1 MSPDPARLAAARSV
15 LDDLGVSVA
24 DLKQTEDT
32 KSGMPTFAEYLPR
45 VMDTASAR
53 TRAHYGT
60 YWNRIL
66 DAFGPLHLDQ
76 VHATDIA
83 ALMHR
88 VQATALRRRNHR
100 DGRGAADH
108 LLLALRRVYRC
119 AVADGLITREDDP
132 SRRVP
137 RPRRLPSTRRALTST
152 QLAQIHQAV
161 LAGGRDVAL
170 DALLLRL
177 HLETACRRGGA
188 LGLRLGDLDLDLCL
202 VLLREKGGTHR
213 WQPVSPTL
221 ATALWR
227 HAHTRGA
234 TRPED
239 PLLRTR
245 RHRPISRSHYDALW
259 KRIRTALPWA
269 AKQEISTHW
278 LRHTTLTW
286 VERHYGYGVARDFA
300 GHTDRQGAST
310 TTYIRATIE
319 ETATALTAMT
329 GEPHPL
335 AQR

>member
-1 MSPDPARLAAARSV
+1 MSPEPGRLAAARSV
-15 LDDLGVSVA
+15 LAELGVSVA
-24 DLKQTEDT
+24 DLRLTEAAQP
-32 KSGMPTFAEYLPR
+32 GVPTFAEYLPR
-45 VMDTASAR
+45 VIDTASDR
-53 TRAHYGT
+53 TCAHYRT

-66 DAFGPLHLDQ
+66 DAFGPLRLDQ

-83 ALMHR
+83 ALMRR
-88 VQATALRRRNHR
+88 VRATAQRRRNRR

-119 AVADGLITREDDP
+119 AVADGLIAREADP
-132 SRRVP
+132 ARRVR

-152 QLAQIHQAV
+152 QLAQIHQVV

-188 LGLRLGDLDLDLCL
+188 LGLRLGDLDLCL

-221 ATALWR
+221 ATELWR

-234 TRPED
+234 THTED

-245 RHRPISRSHYDALW
+245 RQRPISRSHYDALW

-269 AKQEISTHW
+269 ATQQISTHW

-310 TTYIRATIE
+310 TTYIRATVA
-319 ETATALTAMT
+319 ETATALAAMT

-335 AQR
+335 AKR

>member
-1 MSPDPARLAAARSV
+1 
-15 LDDLGVSVA
+15 VSVS
-24 DLKQTEDT
+24 DLQQAEDVQ
-32 KSGMPTFAEYLPR
+32 SGVPDCAVPTFDEYLPR
-45 VMDTASAR
+45 VIDTASDR

-66 DAFGPLHLDQ
+66 DVFGPLRLDQ

-83 ALMHR
+83 ALMR
-88 VQATALRRRNHR
+88 QVRATALRRRNHR

-119 AVADGLITREDDP
+119 AVADGLITRETDP

-137 RPRRLPSTRRALTST
+137 RPRRLPSTRRALTTT
-152 QLAQIHQAV
+152 QLAQIHQVV

-234 TRPED
+234 THPED
-239 PLLRTR
+239 QLLRTR
-245 RHRPISRSHYDALW
+245 RSRPITRSHYDALW

-269 AKQEISTHW
+269 ARQQVSTHW

-286 VERHYGYGVARDFA
+286 VESHYGYGIARDFA

-310 TTYIRATIE
+310 TTYIRATVE
-319 ETATALTAMT
+319 ETATALAAMT

-335 AQR
+335 AKR